1 MRGQELDERASRRL
15 LKRPGVRVLHVYGP
29 EPQQIEGADLDEVLV
44 RLDRL
49 TAGLA
54 QPHSDFRI
62 ADFRDDNHNVM
73 AVVEESC

>member
-15 LKRPGVRVLHVYGP
+15 LKRPGVRVLHVSGP
-29 EPQQIEGADLDEVLV
+29 EPTLLEGAELDDVMV
-44 RLDRL
+44 RLDKL

-62 ADFRDDNHNVM
+62 ADFRDNDHNVM